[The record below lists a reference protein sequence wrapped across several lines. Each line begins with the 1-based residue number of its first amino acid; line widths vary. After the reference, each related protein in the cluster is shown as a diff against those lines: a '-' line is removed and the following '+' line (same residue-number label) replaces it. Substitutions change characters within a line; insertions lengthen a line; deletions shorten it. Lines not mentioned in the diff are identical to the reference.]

1 MHANELFDKVTT
13 DLITAIENGAS
24 GWRMPWHC
32 LANGT
37 PRSADG
43 RPYRGWNAL
52 VLAMVAADR
61 GWTAGTWA
69 TYKTWTKHGC
79 QVRRG
84 ERGTHI
90 VLWKQTERPD
100 PTDDDK
106 AKRSLLARSFVVF
119 AAEQVDGADRFT
131 TIDHRSTSER
141 IGQADNYFAAV
152 GADIAHGGA
161 QASYSPALDLIR
173 LPHAD
178 QFRQA
183 ADYYS
188 TSAHEHTHRTGHT
201 SRLGRDLTGRFG
213 DRRYCA
219 EELIAELGAAFWCAQ
234 FGLEQATRN
243 DHAAYLGDWLAIL
256 SADPRALV
264 SACSHAQRA
273 IDHLNQAAGWT
284 AHQISTEA
292 DVAG

>member
-1 MHANELFDKVTT
+1 MHANELFDKVTA

-52 VLAMVAADR
+52 VLAMTAADR

-69 TYKTWTKHGC
+69 TYKTWAKHGC

-90 VLWKQTERPD
+90 VLWKQTEHTD
-100 PTDDDK
+100 PTDGDMTT
-106 AKRSLLARSFVVF
+106 RSLLARSFVVF
-119 AAEQVDGADRFT
+119 AAEQVDNAERFT
-131 TIDHRSTSER
+131 ITDQRTPAER
-141 IGQADNYFAAV
+141 IEQADAYFAAI
-152 GADIAHGGA
+152 GADIVHGGA
-161 QASYSPALDLIR
+161 QASYSPTLDLIR
-173 LPHAD
+173 LPHPD
-178 QFRQA
+178 QFERG

-188 TSAHEHTHRTGHT
+188 TSAHEHTHRTGHE
-201 SRLGRDLTGRFG
+201 SRLARDLTGRFG
-213 DRRYCA
+213 DRSYGA

-243 DHAAYLGDWLAIL
+243 DHAAYLGDWLTIL
-256 SADPRALV
+256 SADPRALLT
-264 SACSHAQRA
+264 ACSHAQRA
-273 IDHLNQAAGWT
+273 IDHLNAAAHWT
-284 AHQISTEA
+284 ATHSSDEVPA
-292 DVAG
+292 AS

>member
-1 MHANELFDKVTT
+1 MHANELFDKVTA
-13 DLITAIENGAS
+13 DLIAAIENGAS

-61 GWTAGTWA
+61 GWTGGRWA
-69 TYKTWTKHGC
+69 TYKTWAKHGC

-90 VLWKQTERPD
+90 VLWKPTERLD
-100 PTDDDK
+100 PTEDDK
-106 AKRSLLARSFVVF
+106 TKHSLLARSFVVF

-131 TIDHRSTSER
+131 TTVERSTAER
-141 IGQADNYFAAV
+141 TEQADAYFAAV
-152 GADIAHGGA
+152 SADILHGGA
-161 QASYSPALDLIR
+161 QASYSPTLDRIR
-173 LPHAD
+173 LPHVD
-178 QFRQA
+178 QFDRP

-188 TSAHEHTHRTGHT
+188 TSAHEHTHWTGHA
-201 SRLGRDLTGRFG
+201 SRLARDLSGRFG
-213 DRRYCA
+213 DRSYGA
-219 EELIAELGAAFWCAQ
+219 EELVAELGAAFWCAQ

-284 AHQISTEA
+284 TPQLSEEA
-292 DVAG
+292 RAAG